1 MNDKQFNYKSSGV
14 DIDSGNEAV
23 KKIAALAKGT
33 FGPKVLTGIGGFSG
47 LFSFDKNAYQ
57 DPVLVSS
64 TDGVGTKLLIAQKT
78 DRHDSI
84 GIDLL
89 AMCVNDLICTGAEP
103 LFFLDY
109 IACGKL
115 SVCRIEEIV
124 KGMAD
129 GCRDAGCSLVGGETA
144 EMPGMYKEGEYDL
157 AGFAVG
163 VVDRAKIITGKTMN
177 EGDILIGLPS
187 SGLHSN
193 GYSLVRKVLF
203 EKAGLELTSTCQGI
217 DGCLGDE
224 LLRPTR
230 IYVKVIK
237 KIKDKFPL
245 SGIAHITGGAFIEK
259 IIRIVPDSLG
269 IDISLDSWAVPKI
282 FRLIEEEGSVL
293 LMEMYRTFNMGIGMV
308 LIISKDLKRDMMG
321 FLFQAKEEAFVIG
334 EVTKNAKEVRFI

>member
-14 DIDSGNEAV
+14 DIDAGNEAV

-33 FGPKVLTGIGGFSG
+33 FGPKVLTNIGGFSG

-64 TDGVGTKLLIAQKT
+64 TDGVGTKLLIAQKM
-78 DRHDSI
+78 DCHNSI
-84 GIDLL
+84 GIDLV

-129 GCRDAGCSLVGGETA
+129 GCRDSGCSLMGGETA
-144 EMPGMYKEGEYDL
+144 EMPGMYKEDEYDL

-163 VVDRAKIITGKTMN
+163 VVDRAKIITGETIK
-177 EGDILIGLPS
+177 EGDILIGLSS

-193 GYSLVRKVLF
+193 GYSLVRKVLL
-203 EKAGLELTSTCQGI
+203 EKAGLDVTSTCQGI

-245 SGIAHITGGAFIEK
+245 FGIAH
-259 IIRIVPDSLG
+259 
-269 IDISLDSWAVPKI
+269 
-282 FRLIEEEGSVL
+282 
-293 LMEMYRTFNMGIGMV
+293 
-308 LIISKDLKRDMMG
+308 
-321 FLFQAKEEAFVIG
+321 
-334 EVTKNAKEVRFI
+334 